1 MFELD
6 FDALK
11 EQGIQMMDTVQK
23 TAQDLA
29 DKGKTQMELYS
40 KIQNPLRFRDRED
53 AVRFWER
60 EIPGYK
66 EANDRIKAI
75 DNE

>member
-29 DKGKTQMELYS
+29 DKGKTQMEL
-40 KIQNPLRFRDRED
+40 
-53 AVRFWER
+53 
-60 EIPGYK
+60 
-66 EANDRIKAI
+66 IKQQGKLALSLI
-75 DNE
+75 HI